1 MGLGGGVGEMMMQ
14 SQEIDMSALGGD
26 MMPWL
31 EYLPQNM
38 LDFFDAGNGPG
49 PMTGSNDM
57 GGG

>member
-38 LDFFDAGNGPG
+38 LDFFDNGN
-49 PMTGSNDM
+49 TGGSM
-57 GGG
+57 GGGTDIGSG